1 MIGFMGK
8 SIQWVGWGNIPALWS
23 RYR

>member
-1 MIGFMGK
+1 MGK